1 LINKMILAN
10 VLHRPVRTAIA
21 ILAIAIEVTMVLIVV
36 GLTSGM
42 RNETARRV
50 EGIGADIMVQPAGA
64 SMFLGLGSAPMPIK
78 IGEDITRFPHV
89 LAVTPVLIQP
99 SSTGGINL
107 VWGIDMPSWDR
118 VTGGFVYHSGGADRQ
133 GCRVDCSFADPYDL
147 IVDDWNAKANRL
159 KVGDTVN
166 LLNHDF
172 RLVGIVEHGKGARMF
187 IPLHTAQDLAASEN
201 RATVFWV
208 KCTDP
213 GYTDDV
219 LKSIRDWLPK
229 YQILSVREYYTM
241 MTSNNIPAL
250 NAFIAALVGVAVAI
264 GFLVILLTMY
274 TTITERTR
282 EIGILKSLGASKRYI
297 INAILREAGLL
308 CAVGITA
315 GCVGT
320 LIARKVLLSS
330 FPTLSVD
337 LTVEWAIR
345 AAVLALL
352 GTLIGAFYPA
362 LRAAQ
367 LDPVDALSY
376 E

>member
-1 LINKMILAN
+1 MILAN

-42 RNETARRV
+42 RHETAKRV
-50 EGIGADIMVQPAGA
+50 QGIGADVVVQPPGA

-78 IGEDITRFPHV
+78 IGDNIAGFDHV
-89 LAVTPVLIQP
+89 LAVAPVLIQP

-107 VWGIDMPSWDR
+107 VWGIDLPSWNR
-118 VTGGFVYHSGGADRQ
+118 VTGGFVYHSGGPFT
-133 GCRVDCSFADPYDL
+133 GPYDL
-147 IVDDWNAKANRL
+147 IVDDWNAKANNL
-159 KVGDTVN
+159 KVGQTVN

-187 IPLHTAQDLAASEN
+187 VPLHTAQDLAASEN

-219 LKSIRDWLPK
+219 LKSIKDWLPT
-229 YQILSVREYYTM
+229 YQVLSVREYYTM
-241 MTSNNIPAL
+241 MTSNNLPAL

-282 EIGILKSLGASKRYI
+282 EIGILKSLGASKGYI
-297 INAILREAGLL
+297 ISAILREAGLL
-308 CAVGITA
+308 CAVGIAA
-315 GCVGT
+315 GCLGT
-320 LIARKVLLSS
+320 LIGRKVLLAS

-337 LTVEWAIR
+337 LTAEWAVR

-367 LDPVDALSY
+367 LDPVDALAY

>member
-1 LINKMILAN
+1 MINKMILAN
-10 VLHRPVRTAIA
+10 VLHRPVRTTIA
-21 ILAIAIEVTMVLIVV
+21 ILAVGIEVAMVLIVV

-42 RNETARRV
+42 RNETAQRV
-50 EGIGADIMVQPAGA
+50 QGIGADILVQPPGA
-64 SMFLGLGSAPMPIK
+64 SMFLGLGSAPMPVK
-78 IGEDITRFPHV
+78 IGDDIAEFSHV
-89 LAVTPVLIQP
+89 TAVTPVLIQP
-99 SSTGGINL
+99 SSSGSINL
-107 VWGIDMPSWDR
+107 VWGIDMPSWKR
-118 VTGGFVYHSGGADRQ
+118 VTGGFDFHSGSEFKG
-133 GCRVDCSFADPYDL
+133 PYDL
-147 IVDDWNAKANRL
+147 IVDDWNAKANHL

-172 RLVGIVEHGKGARMF
+172 HLVGIVEHGKGARIF

-219 LKSIRDWLPK
+219 LALIRNWLPK
-229 YQILSVREYYTM
+229 YQVLSVREYYTM
-241 MTSNNIPAL
+241 MTSNNLPAL

-264 GFLVILLTMY
+264 GFLVILLSMY

-282 EIGILKSLGASKRYI
+282 EIGILKSLGASKGYI
-297 INAILREAGLL
+297 IMAILREAGLL
-308 CAVGITA
+308 CAVGIA
-315 GCVGT
+315 VGCIGT
-320 LIARKVLLSS
+320 LIARKVLLAS

-337 LTVEWAIR
+337 LTADWAVR
-345 AAVLALL
+345 AAVLALV
-352 GTLIGAFYPA
+352 GTLVGAFYPA

>member
-1 LINKMILAN
+1 MIFAN
-10 VLHRPVRTAIA
+10 ILHRPVRTAIA

-42 RNETARRV
+42 RNETAKRV
-50 EGIGADIMVQPAGA
+50 QGIGADVVVQPPGA
-64 SMFLGLGSAPMPIK
+64 SMFLGLGSAPMPVK
-78 IGEDITRFPHV
+78 IGDDIAGFSHV
-89 LAVTPVLIQP
+89 FAVTPVLIQP

-107 VWGIDMPSWDR
+107 VWGIDISSWDR
-118 VTGGFVYHSGGADRQ
+118 VTGGFAYHSGGPFT
-133 GCRVDCSFADPYDL
+133 GPYDL
-147 IVDDWNAKANRL
+147 IVDDWNAKANNL
-159 KVGDTVN
+159 KVGQTVN

-172 RLVGIVEHGKGARMF
+172 HLVGIVEHGKGARMF
-187 IPLHTAQDLAASEN
+187 VPLHTAQDLAASEN

-219 LKSIRDWLPK
+219 LKAIRDWLPK
-229 YQILSVREYYTM
+229 YQVLSVREYYTM
-241 MTSNNIPAL
+241 MTSNNLPAL

-282 EIGILKSLGASKRYI
+282 EIGILKSLGASKAYI
-297 INAILREAGLL
+297 ISAILREAGLL

-315 GCVGT
+315 GCLGT
-320 LIARKVLLSS
+320 VIARKVLLTS

-337 LTVEWAIR
+337 LTAEWAIR

-367 LDPVDALSY
+367 LDPVDALAY

>member
-21 ILAIAIEVTMVLIVV
+21 ILAVAIEVTMVLIVV

-42 RNETARRV
+42 RNETAKRV
-50 EGIGADIMVQPAGA
+50 EGIGADILVQPPGA
-64 SMFLGLGSAPMPIK
+64 SMFLGLGSAPMPVKTGDVIA
-78 IGEDITRFPHV
+78 GFDHV

-99 SSTGGINL
+99 GSTGGFNL

-118 VTGGFVYHSGGADRQ
+118 VTGGFVYHGIGGPFT
-133 GCRVDCSFADPYDL
+133 GPYDL
-147 IVDDWNAKANRL
+147 IVDDWNAKANHL

-187 IPLHTAQDLAASEN
+187 IPLQTAQDLAASEN
-201 RATVFWV
+201 HANVFWV

-219 LKSIRDWLPK
+219 LKSIRALLPNN
-229 YQILSVREYYTM
+229 QVLSVREYYTM

-282 EIGILKSLGASKRYI
+282 EIGILKSLGASKGYI
-297 INAILREAGLL
+297 IRAILREAGLL
-308 CAVGITA
+308 CVVGIAA
-315 GCVGT
+315 GCLDT
-320 LIARKVLLSS
+320 LIARKILIAS

-337 LTVEWAIR
+337 LTADWAMR